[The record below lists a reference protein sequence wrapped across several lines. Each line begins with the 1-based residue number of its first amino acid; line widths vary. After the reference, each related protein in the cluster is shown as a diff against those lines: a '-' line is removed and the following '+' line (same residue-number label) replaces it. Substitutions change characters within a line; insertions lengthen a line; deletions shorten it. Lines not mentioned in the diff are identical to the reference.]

1 MKTPLTWILFLP
13 LLLAN
18 GALWGQDS
26 PNPDKPGRTASAASQ
41 SIADEQANDPKL
53 YYNPFSE
60 KLVIEQ
66 TFHTTTRVSI
76 RLVDAHGREVYEK
89 KDQLVYPGLNKM
101 MVSLLESLPGRYF
114 VYINTGEKEYVKTLV
129 TMP

>member
-1 MKTPLTWILFLP
+1 MKTHFTWIIFLP
-13 LLLAN
+13 LLLAS
-18 GALWGQDS
+18 GALWGQDH
-26 PNPDKPGRTASAASQ
+26 
-41 SIADEQANDPKL
+41 ANDPKL

>member
-1 MKTPLTWILFLP
+1 MKTRVTWAIMLPFLMMS
-13 LLLAN
+13 
-18 GALWGQDS
+18 GVLWGQD
-26 PNPDKPGRTASAASQ
+26 AAETGSVMGSQ
-41 SIADEQANDPKL
+41 SFEEREGADNDPKL

-66 TFHTTTRVSI
+66 TFHTTARVSI
-76 RLVDAHGREVYEK
+76 RLTDARGRTVYEN

-114 VYINTGEKEYVKTLV
+114 VYINTGKKEYIKTLV